1 MPVSTLGGPGKF
13 AETPQCQVTSRS
25 PSTCPRPA
33 RYAGEFPGWR
43 SLLPMRPL
51 PLPAIASH
59 VGCLVVSRHLT
70 LGVTFFYHSGRLV
83 ATRKEEERSTG
94 TGYAEGRYRTISVA
108 VPLGLPCAIVLGSRR
123 GQVVPFVNVAFLPAN
138 WPHRFR

>member
-51 PLPAIASH
+51 PLPAIARH
-59 VGCLVVSRHLT
+59 VGCLAVSRHRT
-70 LGVTFFYHSGRLV
+70 LGGTFFYYWGRLV
-83 ATRKEEERSTG
+83 ATRKEEERSP
-94 TGYAEGRYRTISVA
+94 GRREPAMLRGVIGQYREQFRW
-108 VPLGLPCAIVLGSRR
+108 GS
-123 GQVVPFVNVAFLPAN
+123 PARLCLD
-138 WPHRFR
+138 HDEVR